1 VRESQRPAQALT
13 DEERVLKLIERTRL
27 LIALDDDIPTETKL
41 STQPML
47 KMLEAAIAGS
57 DVVDEQRASGYYSA
71 LYTDLVPYPDL
82 EALLSAMRV
91 FLPYL

>member
-1 VRESQRPAQALT
+1 MTQVRT

-27 LIALDDDIPTETKL
+27 LIALDDDIPTDTKL
-41 STQPML
+41 NTQPLL
-47 KMLEAAIAGS
+47 KMLEAAVAGA
-57 DVVDEQRASGYYSA
+57 DPADQERASGYYSA
-71 LYTDLVPYPDL
+71 LYADLASYPDL

>member
-1 VRESQRPAQALT
+1 MAQALT

-41 STQPML
+41 NTQPML
-47 KMLEAAIAGS
+47 KMLEAAIAPGAAA
-57 DVVDEQRASGYYSA
+57 DQQRASGYYSA
-71 LYTDLVPYPDL
+71 LYADLSPYPDL

>member
-1 VRESQRPAQALT
+1 VAQALT
-13 DEERVLKLIERTRL
+13 DEERVRKLIERTRL

-41 STQPML
+41 NTQPML
-47 KMLEAAIAGS
+47 KMLEGAIGDPA
-57 DVVDEQRASGYYSA
+57 DQQRASSYYSA
-71 LYTDLVPYPDL
+71 LYTELSAYPDL

>member
-1 VRESQRPAQALT
+1 MPQALT

-27 LIALDDDIPTETKL
+27 LIAIDDDMPTETKL
-41 STQPML
+41 NTQPLL
-47 KMLEAAIAGS
+47 KMLEAALTTG
-57 DVVDEQRASGYYSA
+57 DVTDHERASGYYSA
-71 LYTDLVPYPDL
+71 LYTELQPYPDL

>member
-1 VRESQRPAQALT
+1 MPQALT

-27 LIALDDDIPTETKL
+27 LIALDDDIPTDTKL
-41 STQPML
+41 NTQPML

-57 DVVDEQRASGYYSA
+57 DPADQQRASGYYSA
-71 LYTDLVPYPDL
+71 LYVELQPYPDL

-91 FLPYL
+91 FAPYL

>member
-1 VRESQRPAQALT
+1 MPQART

-27 LIALDDDIPTETKL
+27 LIAIDDDMPTETKL
-41 STQPML
+41 NTQPLL
-47 KMLEAAIAGS
+47 KMLEAAILGN
-57 DVVDEQRASGYYSA
+57 DEAVRRRASGYYSA
-71 LYTDLVPYPDL
+71 LYADLQPYPDL

>member
-1 VRESQRPAQALT
+1 MAQARS

-27 LIALDDDIPTETKL
+27 LIAIDDEMPTEIKL
-41 STQPML
+41 NTQPLL
-47 KMLEAAIAGS
+47 KMLEAAIVGNDAA
-57 DVVDEQRASGYYSA
+57 DRQRASGYYSA
-71 LYTDLVPYPDL
+71 LYADLQPYPDL

>member
-1 VRESQRPAQALT
+1 MAQERS

-27 LIALDDDIPTETKL
+27 LIALDDEMPTEIKL
-41 STQPML
+41 NAQPTL
-47 KMLEAAIAGS
+47 KMLETEIGGDS
-57 DVVDEQRASGYYSA
+57 IDQGRASGLYGA
-71 LYTDLVPYPDL
+71 LYKDLADYPDI

>member
-1 VRESQRPAQALT
+1 MAQART

-27 LIALDDDIPTETKL
+27 LIAIDDEMPTEIKL
-41 STQPML
+41 NTQPML
-47 KMLEAAIAGS
+47 KMLEAAIAGG
-57 DVVDEQRASGYYSA
+57 DPGEQPRASGYYSA
-71 LYTDLVPYPDL
+71 LYAELQPYPDI